1 MTFYECL
8 MECAGNQDLVDQ
20 FNRLTG
26 RKVGVADIRSP
37 LDRMIDK
44 ASGYE
49 ETLTLKCEDDLRAF
63 IDFCYEAV
71 WARLPRSA

>member
-8 MECAGNQDLVDQ
+8 MSCAGNQELVDQ

-26 RKVGVADIRSP
+26 REVGAADMRSP
-37 LDRMIDK
+37 LDRMIDQ

-49 ETLTLKCEDDLRAF
+49 ETLALSVEDDLRAF
-63 IDFCYEAV
+63 IQFCHEAV
-71 WARLPRSA
+71 WTRLPRTA